1 MKNSRSKNSK
11 GIGVR
16 LSLLLGFV
24 LIYILGSS
32 SLSFANF
39 ESLNKLNREN
49 VRKIMAFTNMVNES
63 RQAQVEFKKQVQ
75 NWKDTLIRG
84 NDPKSFQNYYT
95 QFQQENKTVQT
106 LLKKLKED
114 MAKQGMSTVSVDSLI
129 TNHKELFEK
138 YTSAIKN
145 YDMNNRESLH
155 IVDGLVKGIDRK
167 PTDDMDSLVNQ
178 IVDKTNSENETMVE
192 QTDINANNFRK
203 NLMVIAGLGI
213 FLTIVLSVLLFSTY
227 RGIVKSIGQLNTLM
241 DKAGG
246 GDLTIRGEI
255 YRNDELGQLTE
266 SFNQFIESIRGLLK
280 KILQD
285 SNQLNT
291 ESKTISSSIREISA
305 QTQMVNASTQEI
317 AAGMEENTAATEE
330 VSASSQIILDSTK
343 QLLDMADK
351 GTERTREIKERVQNL
366 KTDTVNAANLSKEI
380 YTQKQE
386 HILRAI
392 ESGQM
397 VNEITNMTDIISNI
411 ASQTNLLALNA
422 AIEAARAGESGKGF
436 AVVAEEV
443 RKLAEQSAKTVSSIQ
458 TVTKEVQ
465 TVFGNLSDYARDL
478 LDYIN
483 GPVTNDYVQMV
494 ETSRQYDEDMD
505 FVYELIQKF
514 ESNADEISTSTE
526 QVLRTIESVAASTEQ
541 SASNSGQISISM
553 NDTAKALG
561 NISTIAQEQ
570 SDLAEELNQMVNKFQ
585 IFGTSDV

>member
-32 SLSFANF
+32 FFSFANF
-39 ESLNKLNREN
+39 ESLNKLNLDN
-49 VRKIMAFTNMVNES
+49 AQKTMAFTNMVNES

-75 NWKDTLIRG
+75 DWKDTLIRG
-84 NDPKSFQNYYT
+84 NDPESFQNYYT
-95 QFQQENKTVQT
+95 QFQQENNIVQT
-106 LLKKLKED
+106 LLAELKVD
-114 MAKQGMSTVSVDSLI
+114 MAKQGMSTTSADALLA
-129 TNHKELFEK
+129 NHKELFGK

-145 YDMNNRESLH
+145 YDRSNRESLH

-178 IVDKTNSENETMVE
+178 IVAKTNSQNEAMVK
-192 QTDINANNFRK
+192 QTDINANSFRK
-203 NLMVIAGLGI
+203 DLAVIGGLGI
-213 FLTIVLSVLLFSTY
+213 FLAIVLSVLLFSTY

-255 YRNDELGQLTE
+255 YKKDELGQLTE

-291 ESKTISSSIREISA
+291 ESKTISSSIREIST

-330 VSASSQIILDSTK
+330 VSASSQVILDSTK
-343 QLLDMADK
+343 QLFDVADK
-351 GTERTREIKERVQNL
+351 GLEHTREIKERVQNL
-366 KTDTVNAANLSKEI
+366 KTDTVNSANLSKEI

-392 ESGQM
+392 ESGQI

-458 TVTKEVQ
+458 TITKEVQ
-465 TVFGNLSDYARDL
+465 TVFGNLSEYAQDL

-494 ETSRQYDEDMD
+494 ETSLQYDVDMD

-514 ESNADEISTSTE
+514 ESNAEEISTSIE

-553 NDTAKALG
+553 NDTAKAIG
-561 NISTIAQEQ
+561 NISKIAEEQ
-570 SDLAEELNQMVNKFQ
+570 SDLAEELNQMINKFQ
-585 IFGTSDV
+585 IFGTSNL